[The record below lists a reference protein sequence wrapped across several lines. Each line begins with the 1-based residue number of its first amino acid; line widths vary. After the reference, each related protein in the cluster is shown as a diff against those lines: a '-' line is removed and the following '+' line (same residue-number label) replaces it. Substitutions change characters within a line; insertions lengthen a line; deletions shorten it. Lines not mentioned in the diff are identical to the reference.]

1 MIWIP
6 IAFLCTQLGC
16 TIQAGQTEYSATNC
30 FNTLAVARQLLEA
43 EPTILAF
50 HLECVAVNPT

>member
-16 TIQAGQTEYSATNC
+16 TMVSGQPEYSDKECTAALSVASKQLDANP
-30 FNTLAVARQLLEA
+30 AVIKYFLS
-43 EPTILAF
+43 
-50 HLECVAVNPT
+50 CVAVNPT